1 MDEFERR
8 RLVRLSR
15 AQNPVGAGNDN
26 DDPKGDDAVVHVDR
40 IDRPR
45 RGPDEEDSRQQRP
58 GHAGGIA
65 KVPHRVGQLE
75 AAVLGEH
82 APPAQHVDAR
92 GDGVGDGEANDG
104 SRDDG
109 VEGAGRAEK
118 YQPED
123 NVPRE
128 APEEPGHRGADGRAD
143 AREMAV
149 KGHAAVAGE
158 RVGYAR
164 AGGHVVDGAE
174 DKGEER
180 EEHEADAAGLAPRG
194 LVVDLEEW
202 LRGRDGRRDI
212 ADDGEDGSDVA
223 EAGDDGHD
231 DGVDDEPRAL
241 ARRVRH
247 LLDHVDRRVTE
258 LPGPAVGPAGLVDES
273 AKDKLGAL
281 KVGRRTGQDGHEADD
296 EAGKGE
302 EHVVLVQVAQEAVGE
317 QVVAQGNGVD
327 GNVQEESLPR
337 RLLKAGIHE
346 LGVAHDDAAHEQ
358 AVGAGQAHPRG
369 EVDPAG
375 DVADGAPGR
384 LPARH
389 GRPVVL
395 AAGGGIGRE
404 ELGEREAAAQVEA
417 AGDDDAPNGAAR
429 PARRQG
435 GVDRRADGAPRVDNG
450 KGHPQHGEVGEGVAV
465 KVGFDAQQLEGG
477 VGLGGGLGAPRP
489 SGAAVFLHLA
499 GSPCLLSEV

>member
-1 MDEFERR
+1 MY
-8 RLVRLSR
+8 LPL
-15 AQNPVGAGNDN
+15 
-26 DDPKGDDAVVHVDR
+26 
-40 IDRPR
+40 
-45 RGPDEEDSRQQRP
+45 QQ
-58 GHAGGIA
+58 
-65 KVPHRVGQLE
+65 
-75 AAVLGEH
+75 
-82 APPAQHVDAR
+82 
-92 GDGVGDGEANDG
+92 
-104 SRDDG
+104 
-109 VEGAGRAEK
+109 
-118 YQPED
+118 
-123 NVPRE
+123 
-128 APEEPGHRGADGRAD
+128 
-143 AREMAV
+143 
-149 KGHAAVAGE
+149 
-158 RVGYAR
+158 
-164 AGGHVVDGAE
+164 
-174 DKGEER
+174 
-180 EEHEADAAGLAPRG
+180 
-194 LVVDLEEW
+194 
-202 LRGRDGRRDI
+202 
-212 ADDGEDGSDVA
+212 
-223 EAGDDGHD
+223 
-231 DGVDDEPRAL
+231 
-241 ARRVRH
+241 
-247 LLDHVDRRVTE
+247 TE

-337 RLLKAGIHE
+337 RLLKARIHE

-404 ELGEREAAAQVEA
+404 ELGERDAAAQVEA

-429 PARRQG
+429 SARRQG
-435 GVDRRADGAPRVDNG
+435 GVDRGANGAPRVDNG

-465 KVGFDAQQLEGG
+465 KVGFDAQQLQGG
-477 VGLGGGLGAPRP
+477 VGLGGGLGAPLPR
-489 SGAAVFLHLA
+489 SAAGFLHLA